1 MYLVT
6 GAAVEGWIVMVTG
19 VHEEATEEDVMDK
32 FAEFGEIKNL
42 HLNLDRRTGYVKGY
56 ALVEY
61 ETMAEAQAAIDGAS
75 GTTLLEQTIQCDFAF
90 GRRRVAVG
98 KVGAGAPALLAGE
111 AIENPLLMK
120 VRTLPCAKPAPGVQV
135 HRTLSPASSC
145 ILLAPIPNQC
155 AVFVMAKLTTKA
167 DVTGSES
174 ENDQSRS
181 ARKQATS
188 TSKNASKDKGRV
200 EGEDEGSEEDE
211 EEDEEEY
218 EIEAILDAKYGTFPE
233 VRLRSP
239 PTPQRQ
245 TGRNSRDHK
254 GRVGYLVKWKGYGEE
269 HNSWVDE
276 KDAEGARD
284 LIAEF
289 WKHHKKGSRKS
300 DVKPKATPKPRKSSV
315 KADSDVESTAPAKKR
330 GRQSK
335 STPAR
340 AASDEEDEE
349 DAAPKQKKPR
359 KSAGGSAAKT
369 NNRRKSNA
377 SAADEDGEPYAD
389 LRKLKDMASWE
400 HLVERIDT
408 VERTQD
414 GDLFVYFTLKNGKGH
429 AREKSDICKKKM
441 PYKLIDF
448 YESNLRWK
456 PSDEDAMEE

>member
-1 MYLVT
+1 
-6 GAAVEGWIVMVTG
+6 
-19 VHEEATEEDVMDK
+19 
-32 FAEFGEIKNL
+32 
-42 HLNLDRRTGYVKGY
+42 
-56 ALVEY
+56 
-61 ETMAEAQAAIDGAS
+61 
-75 GTTLLEQTIQCDFAF
+75 
-90 GRRRVAVG
+90 
-98 KVGAGAPALLAGE
+98 
-111 AIENPLLMK
+111 
-120 VRTLPCAKPAPGVQV
+120 
-135 HRTLSPASSC
+135 
-145 ILLAPIPNQC
+145 
-155 AVFVMAKLTTKA
+155 MAKLTTKA
-167 DVTGSES
+167 DVSGSES

-200 EGEDEGSEEDE
+200 EDEDEGSEEDD

-218 EIEAILDAKYGTFPE
+218 EIEAILDAKHGTFPE
-233 VRLRSP
+233 
-239 PTPQRQ
+239 
-245 TGRNSRDHK
+245 

-408 VERTQD
+408 VERTEN

>member
-1 MYLVT
+1 MQS
-6 GAAVEGWIVMVTG
+6 
-19 VHEEATEEDVMDK
+19 K
-32 FAEFGEIKNL
+32 S
-42 HLNLDRRTGYVKGY
+42 RR
-56 ALVEY
+56 
-61 ETMAEAQAAIDGAS
+61 I
-75 GTTLLEQTIQCDFAF
+75 
-90 GRRRVAVG
+90 RRVCPSKRVTHR
-98 KVGAGAPALLAGE
+98 
-111 AIENPLLMK
+111 
-120 VRTLPCAKPAPGVQV
+120 VRVCT
-135 HRTLSPASSC
+135 R
-145 ILLAPIPNQC
+145 
-155 AVFVMAKLTTKA
+155 
-167 DVTGSES
+167 
-174 ENDQSRS
+174 R
-181 ARKQATS
+181 
-188 TSKNASKDKGRV
+188 
-200 EGEDEGSEEDE
+200 
-211 EEDEEEY
+211 
-218 EIEAILDAKYGTFPE
+218 
-233 VRLRSP
+233 
-239 PTPQRQ
+239 
-245 TGRNSRDHK
+245 
-254 GRVGYLVKWKGYGEE
+254 
-269 HNSWVDE
+269 
-276 KDAEGARD
+276 GARD

-414 GDLFVYFTLKNGKGH
+414 GDLFVYFTLYVRRFSSAFANLVFLVFARKNGKGH

-441 PYKLIDF
+441 PYKVSTCATSYVLPVDD
-448 YESNLRWK
+448 S
-456 PSDEDAMEE
+456 